1 MAVTRPGVRRALG
14 LNGGAVAGL
23 ALLAVCCAP
32 AAVARTR
39 CDYSGP
45 PDNVLT
51 VTADRGALTE
61 VARRGQRIIAREF
74 LELPVRCRGD
84 MPTVL
89 NTDTIEIKLRTDEDS
104 VDVLLAGGS
113 FAPGATPE
121 PEGAS
126 EIEIDIEFQSKFP
139 IGLATVHG
147 TRHGDELHWG
157 PPGLGRQ
164 PGLNLNPRDAGDT
177 DVDVTSHGVFE
188 PLLTVEAGRGND
200 TVVPAPGP
208 ALSNLHVFSHGGRG
222 DDRLAGFPNGGA
234 ILEGGEG
241 NDVLT
246 GGRGADNLLG
256 STGRDRL
263 DGGGGADLIDAGPGR
278 DLIFGGSGRDRII
291 SRDSWRDRLRCGAGR
306 DHAEADR
313 RDRLRGCEVLRR

>member
-23 ALLAVCCAP
+23 ALLAVCCTP

-126 EIEIDIEFQSKFP
+126 EIEIDIEWQSRFAFL
-139 IGLATVHG
+139 GTVQG
-147 TRHGDELHWG
+147 TRRADEFHWG
-157 PPGLGRQ
+157 PGLDRQ
-164 PGLNLNPRDAGDT
+164 PGLNLNPLEAGDA
-177 DVDVTSHGVFE
+177 DVDVTAHGGFD
-188 PLLTVEAGRGND
+188 PLLTVEGGGGDD
-200 TVVPAPGP
+200 TIIPAPGP
-208 ALSNLHVFSHGGRG
+208 KFPNLGVFTEGGPG
-222 DDRLAGFPNGGA
+222 DDRLAGFPNSGA
-234 ILEGGEG
+234 ILVGDEG

-246 GGRGADNLLG
+246 GGRGMDDLRGL
-256 STGRDRL
+256 SGRDRL
-263 DGGGGADLIDAGPGR
+263 DGRGGADLIDGGRGR
-278 DLIFGGSGRDRII
+278 DLIFGGPGRDRILA
-291 SRDSWRDRLRCGAGR
+291 RDSWRDKLRCGAGR
-306 DHAEADR
+306 DRVRPDR
-313 RDRLRGCEVLRR
+313 RDRLRGCEVVVR